1 VILTHCFTEHGTCDQ
16 SSNCTVREPLRKVHE
31 AILDVLNRFTIN
43 DLAESQTIKL
53 TPAPMPLNPVST
65 SVHQE
70 I

>member
-1 VILTHCFTEHGTCDQ
+1 
-16 SSNCTVREPLRKVHE
+16 VREPLRKVHE

-53 TPAPMPLNPVST
+53 TPAPLPLNPVSA